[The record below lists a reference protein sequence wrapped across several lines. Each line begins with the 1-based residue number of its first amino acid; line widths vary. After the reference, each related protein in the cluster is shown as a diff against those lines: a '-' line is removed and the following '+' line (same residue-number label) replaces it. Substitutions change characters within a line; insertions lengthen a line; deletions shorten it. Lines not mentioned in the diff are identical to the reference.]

1 MYVCRCNSYHA
12 TRTNDDGYPYEFMT
26 KWHVMCH
33 DMSDYNDADTPQ
45 SVFLRFFLMHLIKKL
60 ETEFTGQVT
69 VTFADVT
76 LDITCIDYV

>member
-1 MYVCRCNSYHA
+1 
-12 TRTNDDGYPYEFMT
+12 
-26 KWHVMCH
+26 
-33 DMSDYNDADTPQ
+33 MSDYNDADTPQ